1 MEAGS
6 SAKVV
11 DCILELKAL
20 YDWKQM
26 NGGNGFN
33 KPPRSPFVMLTTGKV
48 NSQVSEGTSLDP
60 HRRLSL
66 NASCNKEILAES
78 ETQNLEGLL
87 FPFAYLIVNSHNC

>member
-20 YDWKQM
+20 HDWKQM

-33 KPPRSPFVMLTTGKV
+33 KPPRSPFALHSAGKIH
-48 NSQVSEGTSLDP
+48 SQISEETSLDP
-60 HRRLSL
+60 HQRLEMT
-66 NASCNKEILAES
+66 ASCNKETPAEI
-78 ETQNLEGLL
+78 ETENLEGLL
-87 FPFAYLIVNSHNC
+87 FPLVYLVLDLHIC